1 MEDYYFNILTEF
13 VFSHESRWAI
23 WYQKEKEG
31 FFQDEKGILCTRE
44 PQALKDYARKS
55 RITLVEDS
63 IFRYRV
69 DQLQKWILSSDT
81 HIDCKW
87 LLNFWNVIQDVSTTV
102 NCDYMGNQRTKAID
116 LLYSKLFCGINLWV
130 EKEEDKYIPYWLRK
144 EQRLLRLVLKNGIQ
158 VLNQHLIPRDF
169 L

>member
-13 VFSHESRWAI
+13 VFPHESRWAI
-23 WYQKEKEG
+23 WYQKEG

-44 PQALKDYARKS
+44 PQALKDYARKN

-81 HIDCKW
+81 HIDCK
-87 LLNFWNVIQDVSTTV
+87 
-102 NCDYMGNQRTKAID
+102 
-116 LLYSKLFCGINLWV
+116 
-130 EKEEDKYIPYWLRK
+130 
-144 EQRLLRLVLKNGIQ
+144 
-158 VLNQHLIPRDF
+158 
-169 L
+169 